1 MDILKV
7 IENGLRLQLEEGKDI
22 VHCGNCG
29 TESKFKQP
37 KYEGFYMV
45 ICPKCNLDIQFYTK
59 GSEKLHGK

>member
-29 TESKFKQP
+29 TESKFNKP
-37 KYEGFYMV
+37 KYEGRYMV
-45 ICPKCNLDIQFYTK
+45 TCSKCNSDILFYTK
-59 GSEKLHGK
+59 GSEKINGE

>member
-7 IENGLRLQLEEGKDI
+7 IENGLKLQLEEGKDI
-22 VHCGNCG
+22 IHCRNCG

-37 KYEGFYMV
+37 KHEGFYMV
-45 ICPKCNLDIQFYTK
+45 ICPKCNLDIKFYTK